1 MIRNSVGFAT
11 AAIATL
17 AIGIGASTAVVTVA
31 ETLLLRPLPVAAE
44 DRIAILWGETPDGRF
59 SNVPLRLGETQAF
72 QRQAR
77 TIEQLAY
84 HTFRGATTTAF
95 QAGDRGLQLQLALVS
110 GNYFDVLGSRPVV
123 GRGFRDE
130 DDQQGVAPVLV
141 LSHRA
146 WHRSF
151 GGDSSIIGR
160 SIVLATSGKSYSVVG
175 VMPPGLDYPRGADVW
190 APLTAYGSSEG
201 ILDLVSNELD
211 LVARL
216 VPGATRAQ
224 ARSELTTFFSGLTRS
239 EWLREARGVAHG
251 FRELVLGDAGPA
263 MRIVLIAAAMLLL
276 IACVNVANLLLVRS
290 LDRVRELVVRS
301 ALGASR
307 ARLVRHQLRE
317 SAILSAAGGA
327 AGIVLAAVAV
337 AAFIRFAP
345 ASMPRLDEVSLNG
358 VALVTALAISAL
370 TLFVSG
376 LAPALFASRI
386 NAGDV
391 LRSGA
396 RHTVS
401 RRVRRVGELLVATQV
416 ALAVVALT
424 SAALVTRSLV
434 NLQRTDLAFDPAEL
448 MVVDLE
454 LRRDRVSSP
463 ALQRDLMTR
472 LVSRLETLPGVRAV
486 TPVLSV
492 PFIGGGG
499 GMDGRLAT
507 PTQTEAERAR
517 NPVVNMEIIT
527 PGYFRTL
534 GTPVVRGREFNDDD
548 RQGATAVVMVS
559 ASSASAFW
567 PGLDPVGKKLGAR
580 GEWEVIGVV
589 PDTRYRDLMAARPSV
604 YFPLAQS
611 FFPVTPT
618 NLLIR
623 AASPS
628 ALTAAGLRQAVAV
641 DESDVTVAS
650 IATLA
655 EVLEGPHAQPRLN
668 ALVLVLFAGAA
679 LTLAAIGLFSVM
691 ATMVRQRTREL
702 GIRMALGATGGDVRR
717 LVVMRGLVIASVGT
731 LAGVVGARA
740 AGSLLSGLLY
750 EVRANDALTFVSVA
764 LLMLLVS
771 ALASLVPGQL
781 GARVEPVSALRAET

>member
-1 MIRNSVGFAT
+1 
-11 AAIATL
+11 
-17 AIGIGASTAVVTVA
+17 
-31 ETLLLRPLPVAAE
+31 
-44 DRIAILWGETPDGRF
+44 
-59 SNVPLRLGETQAF
+59 
-72 QRQAR
+72 
-77 TIEQLAY
+77 
-84 HTFRGATTTAF
+84 
-95 QAGDRGLQLQLALVS
+95 
-110 GNYFDVLGSRPVV
+110 
-123 GRGFRDE
+123 
-130 DDQQGVAPVLV
+130 
-141 LSHRA
+141 
-146 WHRSF
+146 
-151 GGDSSIIGR
+151 
-160 SIVLATSGKSYSVVG
+160 
-175 VMPPGLDYPRGADVW
+175 
-190 APLTAYGSSEG
+190 
-201 ILDLVSNELD
+201 
-211 LVARL
+211 
-216 VPGATRAQ
+216 
-224 ARSELTTFFSGLTRS
+224 
-239 EWLREARGVAHG
+239 
-251 FRELVLGDAGPA
+251 
-263 MRIVLIAAAMLLL
+263 
-276 IACVNVANLLLVRS
+276 VANLLLVRS

-327 AGIVLAAVAV
+327 GGILLAAVAV
-337 AAFIRFAP
+337 TTFNRFAP
-345 ASMPRLDEVSLNG
+345 ASLPRLDEVSLNG
-358 VALVTALAISAL
+358 VALVAALATSAL

-628 ALTAAGLRQAVAV
+628 ALTASGLRQAVAV

-702 GIRMALGATGGDVRR
+702 GIRMALGATGGNVRR
-717 LVVMRGLVIASVGT
+717 LVFVRGLVIASVGT

-740 AGSLLSGLLY
+740 AGGLLSGLLY
-750 EVRANDALTFVSVA
+750 EVRANDALTFISVT

-771 ALASLVPGQL
+771 VLASLVPGQL